1 MSCKEKNP
9 AVTLTLQDPG
19 VELPGTEAGVEAEA
33 ATGAGVEIVA
43 HGGTAGK
50 ELRKEIVAVT
60 EISTEGMN
68 REGRIQEGMTRE
80 EAIPDEK
87 TPGEKITGGMTPG
100 EGIPGRTTL
109 IVMTPEGMIPGGTT
123 PIGMTQERMISEGMT
138 PRGVIPE
145 GMTPE
150 GMTLEGMIPEGMIPE
165 GMTLRRMTTRGM
177 FPGIETHIKVNRGG
191 MNQVEMM
198 HREMKKKRATL
209 KGGRAEIG
217 KGVNRQ
223 DLVQQ
228 RRGSKERRAVG
239 LVQWT
244 SRDRQRS
251 KSPRSGTAEEGLKRE
266 ESSGAGSVDGIED
279 GYETIDKAEHS
290 RESGEAESD

>member
-50 ELRKEIVAVT
+50 EFRKEIAAVT
-60 EISTEGMN
+60 EISIEGMN

-80 EAIPDEK
+80 EAIPEEK

-109 IVMTPEGMIPGGTT
+109 IGMTPEGMIPGGTT

-138 PRGVIPE
+138 PRGMIPE
-145 GMTPE
+145 GMTPEGMTLEGMTPEGMTPGGMTPE
-150 GMTLEGMIPEGMIPE
+150 GMTLEGMIPEGM
-165 GMTLRRMTTRGM
+165 TLGRM
-177 FPGIETHIKVNRGG
+177 FPGIETHIKVNQGG

-198 HREMKKKRATL
+198 HREMKKERATL

-223 DLVQQ
+223 DLVQ
-228 RRGSKERRAVG
+228 RRGSKERRAVR
-239 LVQWT
+239 LAQWT
-244 SRDRQRS
+244 
-251 KSPRSGTAEEGLKRE
+251 E
-266 ESSGAGSVDGIED
+266 
-279 GYETIDKAEHS
+279 
-290 RESGEAESD
+290 

>member
-19 VELPGTEAGVEAEA
+19 VELPGTEAGVEAEV

-50 ELRKEIVAVT
+50 ELRKEIAAGT
-60 EISTEGMN
+60 EISLGGMN
-68 REGRIQEGMTRE
+68 QEGMTRE
-80 EAIPDEK
+80 EAIPEEK

-109 IVMTPEGMIPGGTT
+109 IGMTPEGMIPGGTT

-138 PRGVIPE
+138 PR
-145 GMTPE
+145 
-150 GMTLEGMIPEGMIPE
+150 GMIPE

-198 HREMKKKRATL
+198 HREMKKERATL

-217 KGVNRQ
+217 KGVNRL

-228 RRGSKERRAVG
+228 RGSKERRAVR
-239 LVQWT
+239 LAQWT
-244 SRDRQRS
+244 
-251 KSPRSGTAEEGLKRE
+251 E
-266 ESSGAGSVDGIED
+266 
-279 GYETIDKAEHS
+279 
-290 RESGEAESD
+290 

>member
-1 MSCKEKNP
+1 MSCKEKYP

-19 VELPGTEAGVEAEA
+19 VELPGTEAGVEAEV

-50 ELRKEIVAVT
+50 ELRKEIAAGT
-60 EISTEGMN
+60 EISLGGMN
-68 REGRIQEGMTRE
+68 QEGMTRE
-80 EAIPDEK
+80 EAIPEEK
-87 TPGEKITGGMTPG
+87 TPGEKITAGMTPG
-100 EGIPGRTTL
+100 EGIP
-109 IVMTPEGMIPGGTT
+109 EGMI
-123 PIGMTQERMISEGMT
+123 
-138 PRGVIPE
+138 
-145 GMTPE
+145 PE

-198 HREMKKKRATL
+198 HREMKKERATL

-228 RRGSKERRAVG
+228 RRGSKERRVAG

-244 SRDRQRS
+244 
-251 KSPRSGTAEEGLKRE
+251 E
-266 ESSGAGSVDGIED
+266 
-279 GYETIDKAEHS
+279 
-290 RESGEAESD
+290 

>member
-60 EISTEGMN
+60 EISIEGMN

-109 IVMTPEGMIPGGTT
+109 IGMTPEGMIPGRTTLIGMTPEGMIPGGTI

-138 PRGVIPE
+138 PKG
-145 GMTPE
+145 T
-150 GMTLEGMIPEGMIPE
+150 IPEGMIPE
-165 GMTLRRMTTRGM
+165 GMILRRMTTRGM

-198 HREMKKKRATL
+198 HREMKKERATL

-228 RRGSKERRAVG
+228 RRGSKERRVAG

-244 SRDRQRS
+244 
-251 KSPRSGTAEEGLKRE
+251 E
-266 ESSGAGSVDGIED
+266 
-279 GYETIDKAEHS
+279 
-290 RESGEAESD
+290 

>member
-1 MSCKEKNP
+1 MSCKEKYP

-19 VELPGTEAGVEAEA
+19 VELPGTEAGVEAEV

-50 ELRKEIVAVT
+50 ELRKEIAAVT
-60 EISTEGMN
+60 EISIEGTN

-80 EAIPDEK
+80 EAIPEEK
-87 TPGEKITGGMTPG
+87 TSGEKITGGMTPG

-109 IVMTPEGMIPGGTT
+109 I
-123 PIGMTQERMISEGMT
+123 GMTQERMISEGMT
-138 PRGVIPE
+138 PRGMIPEGMTPEGMTLEGMTPEGMTPE

-150 GMTLEGMIPEGMIPE
+150 GMTLEGMIPEGM
-165 GMTLRRMTTRGM
+165 TLGRM
-177 FPGIETHIKVNRGG
+177 FPGIETHIKVNQGG

-198 HREMKKKRATL
+198 HREMKKERATL

-223 DLVQQ
+223 DLVQ
-228 RRGSKERRAVG
+228 RRGSKERRAVR
-239 LVQWT
+239 LAQWT
-244 SRDRQRS
+244 
-251 KSPRSGTAEEGLKRE
+251 E
-266 ESSGAGSVDGIED
+266 
-279 GYETIDKAEHS
+279 
-290 RESGEAESD
+290 

>member
-60 EISTEGMN
+60 EIS
-68 REGRIQEGMTRE
+68 REGRNQEGMTRE

-198 HREMKKKRATL
+198 HREMKKERATL

-228 RRGSKERRAVG
+228 RRGSKERRVAG

-244 SRDRQRS
+244 
-251 KSPRSGTAEEGLKRE
+251 E
-266 ESSGAGSVDGIED
+266 
-279 GYETIDKAEHS
+279 
-290 RESGEAESD
+290 